1 MSSRNNNT
9 LVSLVMN
16 TGSGHHAAGHQD
28 LAGQLQQFFQSQG
41 FEVDVYLP
49 SASNELS
56 HMVQRAVGKH
66 QRQHRSGIIVAAGG
80 DGTLNSVAQKLVFT
94 DIALGII
101 PLGTFNYVAR
111 ALNIPLEPMA
121 AAQVIASGVRRDVNV
136 STVNDYVYLNNA
148 SIGLYPKI
156 IEQRETDNARF
167 GRFRAVALLSGFAV
181 LMREQYKLRLK
192 MTIDGEKKRIE
203 SPLVFFGNNQL
214 QLQDFNLQ
222 LSTCVAQG
230 KLAAVAITELS
241 RWQLIKLI
249 HRLQVGTF
257 EQAPEVTA
265 ICAETIKIESR
276 ARTMKVAIDGEIVY
290 INTPLLFKVAHKA
303 LQVMVPHD
311 SASV

>member
-1 MSSRNNNT
+1 MTSNNTNT
-9 LVSLVMN
+9 LVSVVMN
-16 TGSGHHAAGHQD
+16 TGSGHHAAGHED
-28 LAGQLQQFFQSQG
+28 LAIQLQQFFQAQG

-49 SASNELS
+49 TAGNELS
-56 HMVQRAVGKH
+56 HMVKMAIGKH
-66 QRQHRSGIIVAAGG
+66 QRQHRPGIIVAAGG
-80 DGTLNSVAQKLVFT
+80 DGTLNTVAQKLIYT

-111 ALNIPLEPMA
+111 ALGIPLEPMA
-121 AAQVIASGVRRDVNV
+121 AARVISTGIRREVNV

-156 IEQRETDNARF
+156 IEQREFDNARY

-181 LMREQYKLRLK
+181 LMREQYKLRLR
-192 MTIDGEKKRIE
+192 MTIDGEKKQLE

-214 QLQDFNLQ
+214 QLQDFHLQ
-222 LSTCVAQG
+222 LSECVAQG

-265 ICAETIKIESR
+265 ICAESIKIESR

-290 INTPLLFKVAHKA
+290 VNTPLLFKVAHKA

-311 SASV
+311 PASV